1 MAKHKSFGALLAL
14 SGTWDKTLFYR
25 YISGFVPA
33 PGGAAEGDAGM
44 ASCFSKPNTCHVSS
58 VSVLLLRIIH
68 G

>member
-44 ASCFSKPNTCHVSS
+44 ASCFSLPPA
-58 VSVLLLRIIH
+58 LLVVGAVPAFCFLL